1 MDVDRLIYDLS
12 FGIRLP
18 NPTFCP
24 HQIASLIKN
33 CFYESP
39 NKRPNFKEI
48 KTSLKSAFN
57 KLMKVANSNIVVNK
71 KDTENERRGEY
82 YSLGISKLSSSS
94 DMKFRYTAIK
104 KANRLGQEQ
113 KARLSQYEE
122 TNEVVVEIHRS
133 ESPLKYIDVETS
145 NHSEGEN
152 HLKDNVLSI
161 SCERFP
167 ILIKEDHK
175 LNHYYNTYPGY
186 IPRGNNPLAKKQPTR
201 FYPDCVTFLE

>member
-1 MDVDRLIYDLS
+1 MEVDRLIYDLS

-24 HQIASLIKN
+24 HQIASLIKK

-57 KLMKVANSNIVVNK
+57 KLMKVANSNIIVNT
-71 KDTENERRGEY
+71 KDTKNENKGEY

-104 KANRLGQEQ
+104 KANQLGKEQ
-113 KARLSQYEE
+113 KAKLSRYEE
-122 TNEVVVEIHRS
+122 KKEVVVEINRS
-133 ESPLKYIDVETS
+133 ESPLKYLDVETS
-145 NHSEGEN
+145 INSEGEY
-152 HLKDNVLSI
+152 HLKDTFLSP

-175 LNHYYNTYPGY
+175 LNRYYNTYPGY
-186 IPRGNNPLAKKQPTR
+186 LLRAKNPLAKKQPTS
-201 FYPDCVTFLE
+201 VITIA

>member
-12 FGIRLP
+12 IGIRLP

-24 HQIASLIKN
+24 HQIASLIKK

-39 NKRPNFKEI
+39 NKRPNFREI

-57 KLMKVANSNIVVNK
+57 KLMKVANSNIIVNK
-71 KDTENERRGEY
+71 KDTENENKGEY

-104 KANRLGQEQ
+104 KANQLGKEQ
-113 KARLSQYEE
+113 KVILSQYEE
-122 TNEVVVEIHRS
+122 QKEVVVEIHCS
-133 ESPLKYIDVETS
+133 ESPLKYLDVETS
-145 NHSEGEN
+145 SHSEGEN
-152 HLKDNVLSI
+152 YLKDTFLSI

-167 ILIKEDHK
+167 IRIREDHK
-175 LNHYYNTYPGY
+175 LNHYHNTYPGY
-186 IPRGNNPLAKKQPTR
+186 LLRANNPLAKKQPTSV
-201 FYPDCVTFLE
+201 FTIV

>member
-24 HQIASLIKN
+24 HQIASLIKK

-71 KDTENERRGEY
+71 KDTENENKGEY

-104 KANRLGQEQ
+104 KANQLGQEQ
-113 KARLSQYEE
+113 KAKLSQYQEK
-122 TNEVVVEIHRS
+122 TEVVVEINRS
-133 ESPLKYIDVETS
+133 ESPLEYLEVDTS
-145 NHSEGEN
+145 IPSEGKN
-152 HLKDNVLSI
+152 YLKDTFLSI

-167 ILIKEDHK
+167 VFIKEDHK

-186 IPRGNNPLAKKQPTR
+186 ILRANNPLAKKQPTSV
-201 FYPDCVTFLE
+201 FTIV

>member
-12 FGIRLP
+12 IGIRLP

-24 HQIASLIKN
+24 HQIASLIKK

-39 NKRPNFKEI
+39 NKRPNFEEI

-57 KLMKVANSNIVVNK
+57 KLMKVANSNMIVNT
-71 KDTENERRGEY
+71 KDTEKKNKVEY
-82 YSLGISKLSSSS
+82 YTLGISKLSSSS

-104 KANRLGQEQ
+104 KANHLGQKK
-113 KARLSQYEE
+113 KAGLSQYEE
-122 TNEVVVEIHRS
+122 IKEVVVEINPT
-133 ESPLKYIDVETS
+133 ESPLKHLDVESS
-145 NHSEGEN
+145 NLSEEEN
-152 HLKDNVLSI
+152 YLKDTVISI

-167 ILIKEDHK
+167 IFIKEDHK

-186 IPRGNNPLAKKQPTR
+186 ILRANNPLGKKQPTI
-201 FYPDCVTFLE
+201 V